1 MKIIVSSILSI
12 SLVFAAGEPTWF
24 ATGKLPQYSIRYNF
38 VGVGEGITF
47 SAAQTAAQV
56 AIAAQLEVTVAST
69 IEMHTEAI
77 ETENSSYFRDTF
89 KQSTESTINQ
99 SVKGIEVVKKQKSNG
114 KYYVFAV
121 LNKTRYMNS
130 LKVELDQLWTKI
142 SSYVV
147 DARSFS
153 NEGRIFPALENYMDV
168 QEFIPRFYT
177 KKAFYDAL
185 SPIPFRTSQDITMG
199 NVLTEM
205 RDILSGVKI
214 EVESGN
220 KQSALIG
227 GPLPN
232 PLVFNV
238 YLKQKQNKIPIPG
251 MPLIIKYEDGKV
263 VERVTTDEDGNIESY
278 VTANPT
284 GKKGGKVFARPNLTG
299 LPAFYKGYLKNAEAS
314 ATYKITDSPPI
325 AFTLT
330 VVDEEGTRLNKVE
343 DKLTKSIEK
352 MGYSVGPD
360 AELALDG
367 NVTIIDEKEVD
378 GKSGT
383 QYLVTAELDMFMVVK
398 MNGEKVASFDAKGKG
413 LSKKNIMDANKKAF
427 QKLKLSKKNLAGMLS
442 EADEELKRIFKKK
455 SAEKLQEGKGLYA
468 QGKLKKA
475 IVPLTKVT
483 HDEGQVE
490 EAIQLI
496 GDIKAEI
503 NRIESERL
511 ARIKEA
517 KRKKREQEMALAQ
530 LAAETERARQ
540 QAELQ
545 KATTLATAQ
554 VSSAQIAADA
564 EKTSAQALV
573 DATKIAADAAKTTA
587 QSNIESA
594 KISADAELQKATTL
608 ATAQVSSA
616 QIAADAE
623 KTSAQALVDATKIAA
638 DAAKTTAQS
647 NIESAKISADAD
659 VLVAKYGIN
668 EAEMNARAAE
678 AAAQAEESKIAI
690 EQVKKETEQVKLDQ
704 LKAQKSI
711 IVAEAEAEVA
721 KTNAIAFAARL
732 AEEQGKKTEPAF
744 TPLSAEE
751 NALVGDWNYLGTI
764 NPYTA
769 DEDYSGAGSIFTIAG
784 DRTFSDAGT
793 TGSWSVKNE
802 SFLVNNSYPI
812 PFTVDVTNLIM
823 SVDVNGTQYLRIYEK
838 Y

>member
-12 SLVFAAGEPTWF
+12 SLLFAAGEPTWF
-24 ATGKLPQYSIRYNF
+24 ATGKLPQYSIRYNY
-38 VGVGEGITF
+38 VGVGEGTTF
-47 SAAQTAAQV
+47 SAAQSAAQV

-69 IEMHTEAI
+69 IEMHTTAI

-121 LNKTRYMNS
+121 LNKTQYMNS
-130 LKVELDQLWTKI
+130 LKVELDQLWAKI
-142 SSYVV
+142 SSYVI
-147 DARSFS
+147 DARGFTK
-153 NEGRIFPALENYMDV
+153 EGRIFPALENYMDV
-168 QEFIPRFYT
+168 QEFIPGFYT

-185 SPIPFRTSQDITMG
+185 SSIPFRISQDITMG

-232 PLVFNV
+232 PIVFNI
-238 YLKQKQNKIPIPG
+238 YLKQKKNKIPIPG

-378 GKSGT
+378 GKSGR
-383 QYLVTAELDMFMVVK
+383 QYLVTAELDMFMIVK

-564 EKTSAQALV
+564 EKTSAQAFV
-573 DATKIAADAAKTTA
+573 DATKIAADAVKTTA
-587 QSNIESA
+587 QSNIDVA
-594 KISADAELQKATTL
+594 NISAE
-608 ATAQVSSA
+608 
-616 QIAADAE
+616 
-623 KTSAQALVDATKIAA
+623 
-638 DAAKTTAQS
+638 
-647 NIESAKISADAD
+647 AD
-659 VLVAKYGIN
+659 VLVAKYGVN
-668 EAEMNARAAE
+668 EAEMNARAAA

-690 EQVKKETEQVKLDQ
+690 EQVKKETEQVKLNQ
-704 LKAQKSI
+704 LKAQESI

-732 AEEQGKKTEPAF
+732 AEEQGKKTEPESA
-744 TPLSAEE
+744 PLTNEE

-764 NPYTA
+764 NPNTE

-784 DRTFSDAGT
+784 DRTFSDEGT
-793 TGSWSVKNE
+793 TGSWSVNNE

-812 PFTVDVTNLIM
+812 PFIVDGTNLIM

>member
-1 MKIIVSSILSI
+1 MKIIFSTVLSL
-12 SLVFAAGEPTWF
+12 SLVFAVGEPTWF
-24 ATGKLPQYSIRYNF
+24 ATGELPQYSIRYNF
-38 VGVGEGITF
+38 VGVGEGTTF
-47 SAAQTAAQV
+47 SAAQSAAQV

-69 IEMHTEAI
+69 IEMHTTAI

-121 LNKTRYMNS
+121 LNKTQYMNS
-130 LKVELDQLWTKI
+130 LKVELDQLWAKI
-142 SSYVV
+142 SSYVI
-147 DARSFS
+147 DARGFTK
-153 NEGRIFPALENYMDV
+153 EGRIFPALENYMDV

-232 PLVFNV
+232 PIVFNV
-238 YLKQKQNKIPIPG
+238 YLKQKKNKITIPG

-330 VVDEEGTRLNKVE
+330 VVDEGGTRLNKVE
-343 DKLTKSIEK
+343 NKLIKSIEK

-378 GKSGT
+378 GKSGR

-413 LSKKNIMDANKKAF
+413 LSKKNIKDANKKAF

-587 QSNIESA
+587 QSNIDVA
-594 KISADAELQKATTL
+594 NISAE
-608 ATAQVSSA
+608 
-616 QIAADAE
+616 
-623 KTSAQALVDATKIAA
+623 
-638 DAAKTTAQS
+638 
-647 NIESAKISADAD
+647 AD
-659 VLVAKYGIN
+659 VLVAKYGVN

-690 EQVKKETEQVKLDQ
+690 EQVKKETEQVKLNQ
-704 LKAQKSI
+704 LKAQESI

-732 AEEQGKKTEPAF
+732 AEEQGKKTEPESA
-744 TPLSAEE
+744 PLTNEE

-764 NPYTA
+764 NPNTE

-784 DRTFSDAGT
+784 DRTFSDEGT
-793 TGSWSVKNE
+793 TGSWSVNNE

-812 PFTVDVTNLIM
+812 PFIVDGTNLIM

>member
-1 MKIIVSSILSI
+1 MKIIFSTVISL
-12 SLVFAAGEPTWF
+12 SLVFAVGEPTWF
-24 ATGKLPQYSIRYNF
+24 ATGELPQYSIRYNF
-38 VGVGEGITF
+38 VGVGEGTTF
-47 SAAQTAAQV
+47 SAAQSAAQV

-69 IEMHTEAI
+69 IEMHTTAI

-121 LNKTRYMNS
+121 LNKTQYMNS
-130 LKVELDQLWTKI
+130 LKVELDQLWAKI
-142 SSYVV
+142 SSYVI
-147 DARSFS
+147 DARGFTK
-153 NEGRIFPALENYMDV
+153 EGRIFPALENYMDV
-168 QEFIPRFYT
+168 QEFIPGFYT

-185 SPIPFRTSQDITMG
+185 SSIPFRISQDITMG

-214 EVESGN
+214 EIESGN

-232 PLVFNV
+232 PIVFNV
-238 YLKQKQNKIPIPG
+238 YLKQKKNKITIPG

-330 VVDEEGTRLNKVE
+330 VVDEGGTRLNKVE

-378 GKSGT
+378 GKSGR

-413 LSKKNIMDANKKAF
+413 LSKKNIKDANKKAF

-564 EKTSAQALV
+564 E
-573 DATKIAADAAKTTA
+573 
-587 QSNIESA
+587 
-594 KISADAELQKATTL
+594 LQKATTL

-647 NIESAKISADAD
+647 NIDVANISAEAD
-659 VLVAKYGIN
+659 VLVAKYGVN

>member
-121 LNKTRYMNS
+121 LNKTQYMNS
-130 LKVELDQLWTKI
+130 LKVELDQLWAKI
-142 SSYVV
+142 SSYVI
-147 DARSFS
+147 DARGFTK
-153 NEGRIFPALENYMDV
+153 EGRIFPALENYMDV
-168 QEFIPRFYT
+168 QEFIPGFYT

-185 SPIPFRTSQDITMG
+185 SSIPFRISQDITMG

-214 EVESGN
+214 EIESGN

-232 PLVFNV
+232 PIVFNV
-238 YLKQKQNKIPIPG
+238 YLKQKKNKIPIPG

-330 VVDEEGTRLNKVE
+330 VVDEGGTRLNKVE

-378 GKSGT
+378 GKSGR

-413 LSKKNIMDANKKAF
+413 LSEKDIKDANKKAF

-455 SAEKLQEGKGLYA
+455 SAEKLSDGKGLYA

-540 QAELQ
+540 Q
-545 KATTLATAQ
+545 
-554 VSSAQIAADA
+554 
-564 EKTSAQALV
+564 
-573 DATKIAADAAKTTA
+573 
-587 QSNIESA
+587 
-594 KISADAELQKATTL
+594 AELQKATTL

>member
-1 MKIIVSSILSI
+1 MSNDRVGYTLITNHLLWWLLLTSFVLGT
-12 SLVFAAGEPTWF
+12 GEPTWF
-24 ATGKLPQYSIRYNF
+24 ATGELPQYSIRYNF
-38 VGVGEGITF
+38 VGVGEGTTF
-47 SAAQTAAQV
+47 STAQSAAQA

-99 SVKGIEVVKKQKSNG
+99 SVKGIEVVKKLKSNG

-142 SSYVV
+142 SSYVI
-147 DARSFS
+147 DARGFTK
-153 NEGRIFPALENYMDV
+153 EGRIFPALENYMDV
-168 QEFIPRFYT
+168 QEFIPGFYT

-185 SPIPFRTSQDITMG
+185 SPIPFRISQDITMG

-214 EVESGN
+214 KVESGN

-238 YLKQKQNKIPIPG
+238 YLKQKKNKIPIPG
-251 MPLIIKYEDGKV
+251 IPIIIKYEDGEV

-330 VVDEEGTRLNKVE
+330 VVDEGGTRLNKVE
-343 DKLTKSIEK
+343 NKLIKSIEK

-378 GKSGT
+378 GKSGR

-413 LSKKNIMDANKKAF
+413 LSKKDIKDANKKAF

-455 SAEKLQEGKGLYA
+455 SAEKLGEGKALYD

-490 EAIQLI
+490 EAIKLI

-511 ARIKEA
+511 ARIEA
-517 KRKKREQEMALAQ
+517 EKRKKREHEMELAEM
-530 LAAETERARQ
+530 AAETERARQ
-540 QAELQ
+540 KAELEM
-545 KATTLATAQ
+545 ATTMAAAQ
-554 VSSAQIAADA
+554 ISSAQLSAD
-564 EKTSAQALV
+564 
-573 DATKIAADAAKTTA
+573 
-587 QSNIESA
+587 A
-594 KISADAELQKATTL
+594 KISA
-608 ATAQVSSA
+608 A
-616 QIAADAE
+616 QITAD
-623 KTSAQALVDATKIAA
+623 S
-638 DAAKTTAQS
+638 
-647 NIESAKISADAD
+647 D
-659 VLVAKYGIN
+659 VMVAKYGVD
-668 EAEMNARAAE
+668 EAELKARAAE
-678 AAAQAEESKIAI
+678 AAAMAEESKIAI
-690 EQVKKETEQVKLDQ
+690 EQVKKETEQVKLHQ

-711 IVAEAEAEVA
+711 IVAEAEAKVA
-721 KTNAIAFAARL
+721 KTNAIVWAARL
-732 AEEQGKKTEPAF
+732 AEEQGKKTEPVF
-744 TPLSAEE
+744 TPLTDEE

-764 NPYTA
+764 NPNTT
-769 DEDYSGAGSIFTIAG
+769 DEDYSGAGSIFSIAS
-784 DRTFSDAGT
+784 DRTFNDEGT

-802 SFLVNNSYPI
+802 SFLVNNSYPL
-812 PFTVDVTNLIM
+812 PFTLKDANLIM
-823 SVDVNGTQYLRIYEK
+823 SVDVNGTQYLRIYER

>member
-1 MKIIVSSILSI
+1 MKIIISSILSF
-12 SLVFAAGEPTWF
+12 SLLFAAGEPTWF
-24 ATGKLPQYSIRYNF
+24 ARGELRQYSIRYNF
-38 VGVGEGITF
+38 VGVGEGTTF
-47 SAAQTAAQV
+47 SSAQSAAQA

-121 LNKTRYMNS
+121 LNKTQYMNS

-142 SSYVV
+142 SSYVG
-147 DARSFS
+147 DARGFTR
-153 NEGRIFPALENYMDV
+153 EGRIFPALENYMDV
-168 QEFIPRFYT
+168 QEFIPGFYT

-185 SPIPFRTSQDITMG
+185 SPIPFRISQDITMG

-238 YLKQKQNKIPIPG
+238 YLKQKKNKIPIPG
-251 MPLIIKYEDGKV
+251 IPIIIKYEDGEV

-330 VVDEEGTRLNKVE
+330 VVDEGGTRLNKVE
-343 DKLTKSIEK
+343 NKLIKSIEK

-378 GKSGT
+378 GKSGR

-413 LSKKNIMDANKKAF
+413 LSKKDIKDANKKAF

-455 SAEKLQEGKGLYA
+455 SAEKLGEGKALYD

-490 EAIQLI
+490 EAIKLI

-511 ARIKEA
+511 ARIEA
-517 KRKKREQEMALAQ
+517 EKRKKREHEMELAEM
-530 LAAETERARQ
+530 AAETERARQ
-540 QAELQ
+540 KAELEM
-545 KATTLATAQ
+545 ATTMAAAQ
-554 VSSAQIAADA
+554 ISSAQLSAD
-564 EKTSAQALV
+564 
-573 DATKIAADAAKTTA
+573 
-587 QSNIESA
+587 A
-594 KISADAELQKATTL
+594 KISA
-608 ATAQVSSA
+608 A
-616 QIAADAE
+616 QITAD
-623 KTSAQALVDATKIAA
+623 S
-638 DAAKTTAQS
+638 
-647 NIESAKISADAD
+647 D
-659 VLVAKYGIN
+659 VMVAKYGVD
-668 EAEMNARAAE
+668 EAELNARAAE
-678 AAAQAEESKIAI
+678 AAAMAEESKIAI
-690 EQVKKETEQVKLDQ
+690 EQVKKETEHVKLDQ

-732 AEEQGKKTEPAF
+732 AEEQGKKAESNSA
-744 TPLSAEE
+744 PLTNEE
-751 NALVGDWNYLGTI
+751 NSLVGDWNYLGTI
-764 NPYTA
+764 NPNSN
-769 DEDYSGAGSIFTIAG
+769 DEDYSGAGSIFTILG
-784 DRTFSDAGT
+784 DRTFSDEGT
-793 TGSWSVKNE
+793 TGSWSVNNE

-812 PFTVDVTNLIM
+812 PFTVDGDNLIM

>member
-1 MKIIVSSILSI
+1 MSNDRVGYTLITNHLLWWLLLTSFVLGT
-12 SLVFAAGEPTWF
+12 GEPTWF
-24 ATGKLPQYSIRYNF
+24 ATGELPQYSIRYNF
-38 VGVGEGITF
+38 VGVGEGTTF
-47 SAAQTAAQV
+47 STAQSAAQA

-99 SVKGIEVVKKQKSNG
+99 SVKGIEVVKKLKSNG

-142 SSYVV
+142 SSYVI
-147 DARSFS
+147 DARGFTK
-153 NEGRIFPALENYMDV
+153 EGRIFPALENYMDV
-168 QEFIPRFYT
+168 QEFIPGFYT

-185 SPIPFRTSQDITMG
+185 SPIPFRISQNITIG

-220 KQSALIG
+220 KQSALMG

-238 YLKQKQNKIPIPG
+238 YLKQKKNKIPIPG
-251 MPLIIKYEDGKV
+251 IPIIIKYEDGEV

-330 VVDEEGTRLNKVE
+330 VVDEGGTRLNKVE
-343 DKLTKSIEK
+343 NKLIKSIEK

-378 GKSGT
+378 GKSGR

-413 LSKKNIMDANKKAF
+413 LSKKDIKDANKKAF

-455 SAEKLQEGKGLYA
+455 SAEKLGEGKALYD

-490 EAIQLI
+490 EAIKLI

-511 ARIKEA
+511 ARIEA
-517 KRKKREQEMALAQ
+517 EKRKKREHEMELAEM
-530 LAAETERARQ
+530 AAETERARQ
-540 QAELQ
+540 KAELEM
-545 KATTLATAQ
+545 ATTMAAAQ
-554 VSSAQIAADA
+554 ISSAQLSAD
-564 EKTSAQALV
+564 
-573 DATKIAADAAKTTA
+573 
-587 QSNIESA
+587 A
-594 KISADAELQKATTL
+594 KISA
-608 ATAQVSSA
+608 A
-616 QIAADAE
+616 QITAD
-623 KTSAQALVDATKIAA
+623 S
-638 DAAKTTAQS
+638 
-647 NIESAKISADAD
+647 D
-659 VLVAKYGIN
+659 VMVAKYGVD
-668 EAEMNARAAE
+668 EAELNARAAE
-678 AAAQAEESKIAI
+678 AAAMAEESKIAI
-690 EQVKKETEQVKLDQ
+690 EQVKKETEHVKLDQ

-732 AEEQGKKTEPAF
+732 AEEQGKKAESNSA
-744 TPLSAEE
+744 PLTNEE
-751 NALVGDWNYLGTI
+751 NSLVGDWNYLGTI
-764 NPYTA
+764 NPNSN
-769 DEDYSGAGSIFTIAG
+769 DEDYSGAGSIFTILG
-784 DRTFSDAGT
+784 DRTFSDEGT
-793 TGSWSVKNE
+793 TGSWSVNNE

-812 PFTVDVTNLIM
+812 PFTVDGDNLIM

>member
-69 IEMHTEAI
+69 IEMHTTAI

-121 LNKTRYMNS
+121 LNKTQYMNS
-130 LKVELDQLWTKI
+130 LKVELDQLWAKI
-142 SSYVV
+142 SSYVI
-147 DARSFS
+147 DARGFTK
-153 NEGRIFPALENYMDV
+153 EGRIFPALENYMDV
-168 QEFIPRFYT
+168 QEFIPGFYT

-185 SPIPFRTSQDITMG
+185 SSIPFRISQDITMG

-232 PLVFNV
+232 PIVFNI
-238 YLKQKQNKIPIPG
+238 YLKQKKNKIPIPG

-330 VVDEEGTRLNKVE
+330 VVDEGGTRLNKVE

-496 GDIKAEI
+496 GDIKDEI

-554 VSSAQIAADA
+554 VSSAQIA
-564 EKTSAQALV
+564 
-573 DATKIAADAAKTTA
+573 
-587 QSNIESA
+587 
-594 KISADAELQKATTL
+594 ADAELQKATTL

>member
-1 MKIIVSSILSI
+1 MSNDRVGYTLITNHLLWWLLLTSFVLGT
-12 SLVFAAGEPTWF
+12 GEPTWF
-24 ATGKLPQYSIRYNF
+24 ATGELPQYSIRYNF
-38 VGVGEGITF
+38 VGVGEGTTF
-47 SAAQTAAQV
+47 STAQSAAQA

-99 SVKGIEVVKKQKSNG
+99 SVKGIEVVKKLKSNG

-142 SSYVV
+142 SSYVI
-147 DARSFS
+147 DARGFTK
-153 NEGRIFPALENYMDV
+153 EGRIFPALENYMDV
-168 QEFIPRFYT
+168 QEFIPGFYT

-185 SPIPFRTSQDITMG
+185 SPIPFRISQDITMG

-214 EVESGN
+214 KVESGN

-238 YLKQKQNKIPIPG
+238 YLKQKKNKIPIPG
-251 MPLIIKYEDGKV
+251 IPIIIKYEDGEV

-330 VVDEEGTRLNKVE
+330 VVDEGGTRLNKVE
-343 DKLTKSIEK
+343 NKLIKSIEK

-378 GKSGT
+378 GKSGR

-413 LSKKNIMDANKKAF
+413 LSKKDIKDANKKAF

-455 SAEKLQEGKGLYA
+455 SAEKLGEGKALYD

-490 EAIQLI
+490 EAIKLI

-511 ARIKEA
+511 ARIEA
-517 KRKKREQEMALAQ
+517 EKRKKREHEMELAEM
-530 LAAETERARQ
+530 AAETERARQ
-540 QAELQ
+540 KAELEM
-545 KATTLATAQ
+545 ATTMAAAQ
-554 VSSAQIAADA
+554 ISSAQLSAD
-564 EKTSAQALV
+564 
-573 DATKIAADAAKTTA
+573 
-587 QSNIESA
+587 A
-594 KISADAELQKATTL
+594 KISA
-608 ATAQVSSA
+608 A
-616 QIAADAE
+616 QITAD
-623 KTSAQALVDATKIAA
+623 S
-638 DAAKTTAQS
+638 
-647 NIESAKISADAD
+647 D
-659 VLVAKYGIN
+659 VMVAKYGVD
-668 EAEMNARAAE
+668 EAELNARAAE
-678 AAAQAEESKIAI
+678 AAAMAEESKIAI
-690 EQVKKETEQVKLDQ
+690 EQVKKETEQVKLHQ

-711 IVAEAEAEVA
+711 IVAEAEAKVA
-721 KTNAIAFAARL
+721 KTNAIVWAARL
-732 AEEQGKKTEPAF
+732 AEEQGKKTEPVF
-744 TPLSAEE
+744 TPLTDEE

-764 NPYTA
+764 NPNTT
-769 DEDYSGAGSIFTIAG
+769 DEDYSGAGSIFSIAS
-784 DRTFSDAGT
+784 DRTFNDEGT

-802 SFLVNNSYPI
+802 SFLVNNSYPL
-812 PFTVDVTNLIM
+812 PFTLKDANLIM
-823 SVDVNGTQYLRIYEK
+823 SVDVNGTQYLRIYER

>member
-1 MKIIVSSILSI
+1 MSNDRVGYTLITNHLLWWLLLTSFVLGT
-12 SLVFAAGEPTWF
+12 GEPTWF
-24 ATGKLPQYSIRYNF
+24 ATGELPQYSIRYNF
-38 VGVGEGITF
+38 VGVGEGTTF
-47 SAAQTAAQV
+47 STAQSAAQA

-99 SVKGIEVVKKQKSNG
+99 SVKGIEVVKKLKSNG

-142 SSYVV
+142 SSYVI
-147 DARSFS
+147 DARGFTK
-153 NEGRIFPALENYMDV
+153 EGRIFPALENYMDV
-168 QEFIPRFYT
+168 QEFIPGFYT

-185 SPIPFRTSQDITMG
+185 SPIPFRISQDITMG

-214 EVESGN
+214 KVESGN

-238 YLKQKQNKIPIPG
+238 YLKQKKNKIPIPG
-251 MPLIIKYEDGKV
+251 IPIIIKYEDGEV

-330 VVDEEGTRLNKVE
+330 VVDEGGTRLNKVE
-343 DKLTKSIEK
+343 NKLIKSIEK

-378 GKSGT
+378 GKSGR

-413 LSKKNIMDANKKAF
+413 LSKKDIKDANKKAF

-455 SAEKLQEGKGLYA
+455 SAEKLGEGKALYD

-490 EAIQLI
+490 EAIKLI

-511 ARIKEA
+511 ARIEA
-517 KRKKREQEMALAQ
+517 EKRKKREHEMELAEM
-530 LAAETERARQ
+530 AAETERARQ
-540 QAELQ
+540 KAELEM
-545 KATTLATAQ
+545 ATTMAAAQ
-554 VSSAQIAADA
+554 ISSAQLSAD
-564 EKTSAQALV
+564 
-573 DATKIAADAAKTTA
+573 
-587 QSNIESA
+587 A
-594 KISADAELQKATTL
+594 KISA
-608 ATAQVSSA
+608 A
-616 QIAADAE
+616 QITAD
-623 KTSAQALVDATKIAA
+623 S
-638 DAAKTTAQS
+638 
-647 NIESAKISADAD
+647 D
-659 VLVAKYGIN
+659 VMVAKYGVD
-668 EAEMNARAAE
+668 EAELNARAAE
-678 AAAQAEESKIAI
+678 AAAMAEESKIAI
-690 EQVKKETEQVKLDQ
+690 EQVKKETEHVKLDQ

-732 AEEQGKKTEPAF
+732 AEEQGKKAESNSA
-744 TPLSAEE
+744 PLTNEE
-751 NALVGDWNYLGTI
+751 NSLVGDWNYLGTI
-764 NPYTA
+764 NPNSN
-769 DEDYSGAGSIFTIAG
+769 DEDYSGAGSIFTILG
-784 DRTFSDAGT
+784 DLTFSDEGT
-793 TGSWSVKNE
+793 TGSWSVNNE

-812 PFTVDVTNLIM
+812 PFTVDGDNLIM

>member
-12 SLVFAAGEPTWF
+12 SLLFAAGEPTWF
-24 ATGKLPQYSIRYNF
+24 ATGKLPQYSIRYNY
-38 VGVGEGITF
+38 VGVGEGTTF
-47 SAAQTAAQV
+47 SAAQSAAQV

-69 IEMHTEAI
+69 IEMHTTAI

-121 LNKTRYMNS
+121 LNKTQYMNS
-130 LKVELDQLWTKI
+130 LKVELDQLWAKI
-142 SSYVV
+142 SSYVI
-147 DARSFS
+147 DARGFTK
-153 NEGRIFPALENYMDV
+153 EGRIFPALENYMDV
-168 QEFIPRFYT
+168 QEFIPGFYT

-185 SPIPFRTSQDITMG
+185 SSIPFRISQDITMG

-214 EVESGN
+214 EIESGN

-378 GKSGT
+378 GKSGR

-540 QAELQ
+540 Q
-545 KATTLATAQ
+545 
-554 VSSAQIAADA
+554 
-564 EKTSAQALV
+564 
-573 DATKIAADAAKTTA
+573 
-587 QSNIESA
+587 
-594 KISADAELQKATTL
+594 AELQKATTL

>member
-24 ATGKLPQYSIRYNF
+24 ATGKLPQYSIRYNY
-38 VGVGEGITF
+38 VGVGEGTTF
-47 SAAQTAAQV
+47 SAAQSAAQV

-69 IEMHTEAI
+69 IEMHTTAI

-121 LNKTRYMNS
+121 LNKTQYMNS
-130 LKVELDQLWTKI
+130 LKVELDQLWAKI
-142 SSYVV
+142 SSYVI
-147 DARSFS
+147 DARGFTK
-153 NEGRIFPALENYMDV
+153 EGRIFPALENYMDV
-168 QEFIPRFYT
+168 QEFIPGFYT

-185 SPIPFRTSQDITMG
+185 SSIPFRISQDITMG

-214 EVESGN
+214 EIESGN

-232 PLVFNV
+232 PIVFNV
-238 YLKQKQNKIPIPG
+238 YLKQKKNKITIPG

-330 VVDEEGTRLNKVE
+330 VVDEGGTRLNKVE

-378 GKSGT
+378 GKSGR

-554 VSSAQIAADA
+554 VSSAQIA
-564 EKTSAQALV
+564 
-573 DATKIAADAAKTTA
+573 
-587 QSNIESA
+587 
-594 KISADAELQKATTL
+594 ADAELQKATTL

>member
-214 EVESGN
+214 EIESGN

-330 VVDEEGTRLNKVE
+330 VVDEGGTRLNKVE

-564 EKTSAQALV
+564 ELQKATTLATAQVSSAQ
-573 DATKIAADAAKTTA
+573 IA
-587 QSNIESA
+587 
-594 KISADAELQKATTL
+594 ADAELQKATTL

>member
-38 VGVGEGITF
+38 VGVGEGTTF
-47 SAAQTAAQV
+47 SAAQSAAQV

-69 IEMHTEAI
+69 IEMHTTAI

-121 LNKTRYMNS
+121 LNKTQYMNS
-130 LKVELDQLWTKI
+130 LKVELDQLWAKI
-142 SSYVV
+142 SSYVI
-147 DARSFS
+147 DARGFTK
-153 NEGRIFPALENYMDV
+153 EGRIFPALENYMDV
-168 QEFIPRFYT
+168 QEFIPGFYT

-185 SPIPFRTSQDITMG
+185 SSIPFRISQDITMG

-214 EVESGN
+214 EIESGN

-232 PLVFNV
+232 PIVFNV
-238 YLKQKQNKIPIPG
+238 YLKQKKNKITIPG

-325 AFTLT
+325 TFTLT
-330 VVDEEGTRLNKVE
+330 VVDEGGTRLNKVE

-378 GKSGT
+378 GKSGR

-540 QAELQ
+540 Q
-545 KATTLATAQ
+545 
-554 VSSAQIAADA
+554 
-564 EKTSAQALV
+564 
-573 DATKIAADAAKTTA
+573 
-587 QSNIESA
+587 
-594 KISADAELQKATTL
+594 AELQKATTL

>member
-564 EKTSAQALV
+564 E
-573 DATKIAADAAKTTA
+573 
-587 QSNIESA
+587 
-594 KISADAELQKATTL
+594 LQKATTL

-647 NIESAKISADAD
+647 NIDVANISAEAD
-659 VLVAKYGIN
+659 VLVAKYGVN

-690 EQVKKETEQVKLDQ
+690 EQVKKETEQVKLNQ
-704 LKAQKSI
+704 LKAQESI

-732 AEEQGKKTEPAF
+732 AEEQGKKTEPESA
-744 TPLSAEE
+744 PLTNEE

-764 NPYTA
+764 NPNTE

-784 DRTFSDAGT
+784 DRTFSDEGT
-793 TGSWSVKNE
+793 TGSWSVNNE

-812 PFTVDVTNLIM
+812 PFIVDGTNLIM

>member
-1 MKIIVSSILSI
+1 
-12 SLVFAAGEPTWF
+12 
-24 ATGKLPQYSIRYNF
+24 
-38 VGVGEGITF
+38 
-47 SAAQTAAQV
+47 
-56 AIAAQLEVTVAST
+56 
-69 IEMHTEAI
+69 
-77 ETENSSYFRDTF
+77 
-89 KQSTESTINQ
+89 
-99 SVKGIEVVKKQKSNG
+99 
-114 KYYVFAV
+114 
-121 LNKTRYMNS
+121 
-130 LKVELDQLWTKI
+130 
-142 SSYVV
+142 
-147 DARSFS
+147 
-153 NEGRIFPALENYMDV
+153 
-168 QEFIPRFYT
+168 
-177 KKAFYDAL
+177 
-185 SPIPFRTSQDITMG
+185 MG

-214 EVESGN
+214 KVESGN

-238 YLKQKQNKIPIPG
+238 YLKQKKNKIPIPG
-251 MPLIIKYEDGKV
+251 IPIIIKYEDGEV

-330 VVDEEGTRLNKVE
+330 VVDEGGTRLNKVE
-343 DKLTKSIEK
+343 NKLIKSIEK

-378 GKSGT
+378 GKSGR

-413 LSKKNIMDANKKAF
+413 LSKKDIKDANKKAF

-455 SAEKLQEGKGLYA
+455 SAEKLGEGKALYD

-490 EAIQLI
+490 EAIKLI

-511 ARIKEA
+511 ARIEA
-517 KRKKREQEMALAQ
+517 EKRKKREHEMELAEM
-530 LAAETERARQ
+530 AAETERARQ
-540 QAELQ
+540 KAELEM
-545 KATTLATAQ
+545 ATTMAAAQ
-554 VSSAQIAADA
+554 ISSAQLSAD
-564 EKTSAQALV
+564 
-573 DATKIAADAAKTTA
+573 
-587 QSNIESA
+587 A
-594 KISADAELQKATTL
+594 KISA
-608 ATAQVSSA
+608 A
-616 QIAADAE
+616 QITAD
-623 KTSAQALVDATKIAA
+623 S
-638 DAAKTTAQS
+638 
-647 NIESAKISADAD
+647 D
-659 VLVAKYGIN
+659 VMVAKYGVD
-668 EAEMNARAAE
+668 EAELNARAAE
-678 AAAQAEESKIAI
+678 AAAMAEESKIAI
-690 EQVKKETEQVKLDQ
+690 EQVKKETEHVKLDQ

-732 AEEQGKKTEPAF
+732 AEEQGKKAESNSA
-744 TPLSAEE
+744 PLTNEE
-751 NALVGDWNYLGTI
+751 NSLVGDWNYLGTI
-764 NPYTA
+764 NPNSN
-769 DEDYSGAGSIFTIAG
+769 DEDYSGAGSIFTILG
-784 DRTFSDAGT
+784 DRTFSDEGT
-793 TGSWSVKNE
+793 TGSWSVNNE

-812 PFTVDVTNLIM
+812 PFTVDGDNLIM

>member
-1 MKIIVSSILSI
+1 MKIIFSTVLSL
-12 SLVFAAGEPTWF
+12 SLVFAVGEPTWF
-24 ATGKLPQYSIRYNF
+24 ATGELPQYSIRYNF
-38 VGVGEGITF
+38 VGVGEGTTF
-47 SAAQTAAQV
+47 SAAQSAAQV

-69 IEMHTEAI
+69 IEMHTTAI

-121 LNKTRYMNS
+121 LNKTQYMNS
-130 LKVELDQLWTKI
+130 LKVELDQLWAKI
-142 SSYVV
+142 SSYVI
-147 DARSFS
+147 DARGFTK
-153 NEGRIFPALENYMDV
+153 EGRIFPALENYMDV
-168 QEFIPRFYT
+168 QEFIPGFYT

-185 SPIPFRTSQDITMG
+185 SSIPFRISQDITMG

-214 EVESGN
+214 EIESGN

-232 PLVFNV
+232 PIVFNV
-238 YLKQKQNKIPIPG
+238 YLKQKKNKITIPG

-330 VVDEEGTRLNKVE
+330 VVDEGGTRLNKVE

-378 GKSGT
+378 GKSGR
-383 QYLVTAELDMFMVVK
+383 QYLVTAELDMFMIVK

-413 LSKKNIMDANKKAF
+413 LSKKNIKDANKKAF

-587 QSNIESA
+587 QSNIDVA
-594 KISADAELQKATTL
+594 NISAE
-608 ATAQVSSA
+608 
-616 QIAADAE
+616 
-623 KTSAQALVDATKIAA
+623 
-638 DAAKTTAQS
+638 
-647 NIESAKISADAD
+647 AD
-659 VLVAKYGIN
+659 VLVAKYGVN

-690 EQVKKETEQVKLDQ
+690 EQVKKETEQVKLNQ
-704 LKAQKSI
+704 LKAQESI

-732 AEEQGKKTEPAF
+732 AEEQGKKTEPESA
-744 TPLSAEE
+744 PLTNEE

-764 NPYTA
+764 NPNTE

-784 DRTFSDAGT
+784 DRTFSDEGT
-793 TGSWSVKNE
+793 TGSWSVNNE

-812 PFTVDVTNLIM
+812 PFIVDGTNLIM

>member
-12 SLVFAAGEPTWF
+12 SLLFAAGEPTWF

-299 LPAFYKGYLKNAEAS
+299 LPAFHKGYLKNAEAS

-330 VVDEEGTRLNKVE
+330 VVDEGGTRLNKVE
-343 DKLTKSIEK
+343 NKLIKSIEK

-378 GKSGT
+378 GKSGR

-413 LSKKNIMDANKKAF
+413 LSKKNIKDANKKAF

-455 SAEKLQEGKGLYA
+455 SAEKLREGKALYD

-475 IVPLTKVT
+475 IVPFTKVT

-490 EAIQLI
+490 EAIKLI

-503 NRIESERL
+503 NRLESERL
-511 ARIKEA
+511 ARIEDE
-517 KRKKREQEMALAQ
+517 KRKKREHEMELAEM
-530 LAAETERARQ
+530 AAETERARQ
-540 QAELQ
+540 KAELEM
-545 KATTLATAQ
+545 ATTMAAAQ
-554 VSSAQIAADA
+554 ISSAQLSAD
-564 EKTSAQALV
+564 
-573 DATKIAADAAKTTA
+573 
-587 QSNIESA
+587 A
-594 KISADAELQKATTL
+594 KISA
-608 ATAQVSSA
+608 A
-616 QIAADAE
+616 QITAD
-623 KTSAQALVDATKIAA
+623 S
-638 DAAKTTAQS
+638 
-647 NIESAKISADAD
+647 D
-659 VLVAKYGIN
+659 VMVAKYGVD
-668 EAEMNARAAE
+668 EAELNARAAE
-678 AAAQAEESKIAI
+678 AAAMAEESKIAI
-690 EQVKKETEQVKLDQ
+690 EQVKKETEQVKLNQ
-704 LKAQKSI
+704 LKAQESI

-732 AEEQGKKTEPAF
+732 AEEQGKKTEPESA
-744 TPLSAEE
+744 PLTNEE

-764 NPYTA
+764 NPNTE

-784 DRTFSDAGT
+784 DRTFSDEGT
-793 TGSWSVKNE
+793 TGSWSVNNE

-812 PFTVDVTNLIM
+812 PFIVDGTNLIM
-823 SVDVNGTQYLRIYEK
+823 SVDVNGTQYLRIYER

>member
-1 MKIIVSSILSI
+1 MSNDKIGYSLIPNHLLWWLLLTSFILG
-12 SLVFAAGEPTWF
+12 AGEPTWF
-24 ATGKLPQYSIRYNF
+24 ATGELPQYSIRYNF
-38 VGVGEGITF
+38 VGVGEGTTF
-47 SAAQTAAQV
+47 STAQSAAQA

-99 SVKGIEVVKKQKSNG
+99 SVKGIEVVKKLKSNG

-142 SSYVV
+142 SSYVI
-147 DARSFS
+147 DARGFTK
-153 NEGRIFPALENYMDV
+153 EGRIFPALENYMDV
-168 QEFIPRFYT
+168 QEFIPGFYT

-185 SPIPFRTSQDITMG
+185 SPIPFRISQDITMG

-214 EVESGN
+214 KVESGN

-238 YLKQKQNKIPIPG
+238 YLKQKKNKIPIPG
-251 MPLIIKYEDGKV
+251 IPIIIKYEDGEV
-263 VERVTTDEDGNIESY
+263 VERITTDEDGNIESY

-330 VVDEEGTRLNKVE
+330 VVDEGGTRLNKVE
-343 DKLTKSIEK
+343 NKLIKSIEK

-378 GKSGT
+378 GKSGR

-413 LSKKNIMDANKKAF
+413 LSKKDIKDANKKAF

-455 SAEKLQEGKGLYA
+455 SAEKLGEGKALYD

-490 EAIQLI
+490 EAIKLI

-511 ARIKEA
+511 ARIEA
-517 KRKKREQEMALAQ
+517 EKRKKREHEMELAEM
-530 LAAETERARQ
+530 AAETERARQ
-540 QAELQ
+540 KAELEM
-545 KATTLATAQ
+545 ATTMAAAQ
-554 VSSAQIAADA
+554 ISSAQLSAD
-564 EKTSAQALV
+564 
-573 DATKIAADAAKTTA
+573 
-587 QSNIESA
+587 A
-594 KISADAELQKATTL
+594 KISA
-608 ATAQVSSA
+608 A
-616 QIAADAE
+616 QITAD
-623 KTSAQALVDATKIAA
+623 S
-638 DAAKTTAQS
+638 
-647 NIESAKISADAD
+647 D
-659 VLVAKYGIN
+659 VMVAKYGVD
-668 EAEMNARAAE
+668 EAELNARAAE
-678 AAAQAEESKIAI
+678 AAAMAEESKIAI
-690 EQVKKETEQVKLDQ
+690 EQVKKETEHVKLDQ

-732 AEEQGKKTEPAF
+732 AEEQGKKAESNSA
-744 TPLSAEE
+744 PLTNEE
-751 NALVGDWNYLGTI
+751 NSLVGDWNYLGTI
-764 NPYTA
+764 NPNSN
-769 DEDYSGAGSIFTIAG
+769 DEDYSGAGSIFTILG
-784 DRTFSDAGT
+784 DRTFSDEGT
-793 TGSWSVKNE
+793 TGSWSVNNE

-812 PFTVDVTNLIM
+812 PFTVDGDNLIM

>member
-12 SLVFAAGEPTWF
+12 SLLFAAGEPTWF
-24 ATGKLPQYSIRYNF
+24 ATGKLPQYSIRYNY
-38 VGVGEGITF
+38 VGVGEGTTF
-47 SAAQTAAQV
+47 SAAQSAAQV

-69 IEMHTEAI
+69 IEMHTTAI

-121 LNKTRYMNS
+121 LNKTQYMNS
-130 LKVELDQLWTKI
+130 LKVELDQLWAKI
-142 SSYVV
+142 SSYVI
-147 DARSFS
+147 DARGFTK
-153 NEGRIFPALENYMDV
+153 EGRIFPALENYMDV
-168 QEFIPRFYT
+168 QEFIPGFYT

-185 SPIPFRTSQDITMG
+185 SSIPFRISQDITMG

-214 EVESGN
+214 EIESGN

-232 PLVFNV
+232 PIVFNV
-238 YLKQKQNKIPIPG
+238 YLKQKKNKITIPG

-330 VVDEEGTRLNKVE
+330 VVDEGGTRLNKVE

-564 EKTSAQALV
+564 EKTSAQAFV
-573 DATKIAADAAKTTA
+573 DATKIAADAVKTTA
-587 QSNIESA
+587 QSNIDVA
-594 KISADAELQKATTL
+594 NISAE
-608 ATAQVSSA
+608 
-616 QIAADAE
+616 
-623 KTSAQALVDATKIAA
+623 
-638 DAAKTTAQS
+638 
-647 NIESAKISADAD
+647 AD
-659 VLVAKYGIN
+659 VLVAKYGVN

-690 EQVKKETEQVKLDQ
+690 EQVKKETEQVKLNQ
-704 LKAQKSI
+704 LKAQESI

-732 AEEQGKKTEPAF
+732 AEEQGKKTEPESA
-744 TPLSAEE
+744 PLTNEE

-764 NPYTA
+764 NPNTE

-784 DRTFSDAGT
+784 DRTFSDEGT
-793 TGSWSVKNE
+793 TGSWSVNNE

-812 PFTVDVTNLIM
+812 PFIVDGTNLIM
-823 SVDVNGTQYLRIYEK
+823 SVDVNGTQYLRIYER

>member
-1 MKIIVSSILSI
+1 MSNDRVGYTLITNHLLWWLLLTSFVLGT
-12 SLVFAAGEPTWF
+12 GEPTWF
-24 ATGKLPQYSIRYNF
+24 ATGELPQYSIRYNF
-38 VGVGEGITF
+38 VGVGEGTTF
-47 SAAQTAAQV
+47 STAQSAAQA

-99 SVKGIEVVKKQKSNG
+99 SVKGIEVVKKLKSNG

-147 DARSFS
+147 DARGFTK
-153 NEGRIFPALENYMDV
+153 EGRIFPALENYMDV
-168 QEFIPRFYT
+168 QEFIPGFYT

-185 SPIPFRTSQDITMG
+185 SPIPFRISQNITIG

-220 KQSALIG
+220 KQSALMG

-238 YLKQKQNKIPIPG
+238 YLKQKKNKIPIPG
-251 MPLIIKYEDGKV
+251 IPIIIKYEDGEV
-263 VERVTTDEDGNIESY
+263 VERITTDEDGNIESY

-330 VVDEEGTRLNKVE
+330 VVDEGGTRLNKVE
-343 DKLTKSIEK
+343 NKLIKSIEK

-378 GKSGT
+378 GKSGR

-413 LSKKNIMDANKKAF
+413 LSKKNIKDANKKAF
-427 QKLKLSKKNLAGMLS
+427 QKLKISKKNLAGMLS

-455 SAEKLQEGKGLYA
+455 SAKKLREGKALYD

-490 EAIQLI
+490 EAIKLI

-511 ARIKEA
+511 ARIEA
-517 KRKKREQEMALAQ
+517 EKRKKREHEMELAEM
-530 LAAETERARQ
+530 AAETERARQ
-540 QAELQ
+540 KAELEM
-545 KATTLATAQ
+545 ATTMAAAQ
-554 VSSAQIAADA
+554 ISSAQLSAD
-564 EKTSAQALV
+564 
-573 DATKIAADAAKTTA
+573 
-587 QSNIESA
+587 A
-594 KISADAELQKATTL
+594 KISA
-608 ATAQVSSA
+608 A
-616 QIAADAE
+616 QITAD
-623 KTSAQALVDATKIAA
+623 S
-638 DAAKTTAQS
+638 
-647 NIESAKISADAD
+647 D
-659 VLVAKYGIN
+659 VMVAKYGVD
-668 EAEMNARAAE
+668 EAELNARAAE
-678 AAAQAEESKIAI
+678 AAAMAEESKIAI
-690 EQVKKETEQVKLDQ
+690 EQVKKETEHVKLDQ

-732 AEEQGKKTEPAF
+732 AEEQGKKAESNSA
-744 TPLSAEE
+744 PLTNEE
-751 NALVGDWNYLGTI
+751 NSLVGDWNYLGTI
-764 NPYTA
+764 NPNSN
-769 DEDYSGAGSIFTIAG
+769 DEDYSGAGSIFTILG
-784 DRTFSDAGT
+784 DRTFSDEGT
-793 TGSWSVKNE
+793 TGSWSVNNE

-812 PFTVDVTNLIM
+812 PFTVDGDNLIM

>member
-1 MKIIVSSILSI
+1 MKIIFSTVISL
-12 SLVFAAGEPTWF
+12 SLVFAVGEPTWF
-24 ATGKLPQYSIRYNF
+24 ATGELPQYSIRYNF

-564 EKTSAQALV
+564 V
-573 DATKIAADAAKTTA
+573 KTTA
-587 QSNIESA
+587 QSNIDVA
-594 KISADAELQKATTL
+594 NISAE
-608 ATAQVSSA
+608 
-616 QIAADAE
+616 
-623 KTSAQALVDATKIAA
+623 
-638 DAAKTTAQS
+638 
-647 NIESAKISADAD
+647 AD
-659 VLVAKYGIN
+659 VLVAKYGVN

-690 EQVKKETEQVKLDQ
+690 EQVKKETEQVKLNQ
-704 LKAQKSI
+704 LKAQESI

-732 AEEQGKKTEPAF
+732 AEEQGKKTEPESA
-744 TPLSAEE
+744 PLTNEE

-764 NPYTA
+764 NPNTE

-784 DRTFSDAGT
+784 DRTFSDEGT
-793 TGSWSVKNE
+793 TGSWSVNNE

-812 PFTVDVTNLIM
+812 PFIVDGTNLIM
-823 SVDVNGTQYLRIYEK
+823 SVDVNGTQYIRIYER

>member
-12 SLVFAAGEPTWF
+12 SLLFAAGEPTWF
-24 ATGKLPQYSIRYNF
+24 ATGKLPQYSIRYNY
-38 VGVGEGITF
+38 VGVGEGTTF
-47 SAAQTAAQV
+47 SAAQSAAQV

-69 IEMHTEAI
+69 IEMHTTAI

-147 DARSFS
+147 DARGFTK
-153 NEGRIFPALENYMDV
+153 EGRIFPALENYMDV
-168 QEFIPRFYT
+168 QEFIPGFYT

-185 SPIPFRTSQDITMG
+185 SSIPFRISQDITMG

-378 GKSGT
+378 GKSGR
-383 QYLVTAELDMFMVVK
+383 QYLVTAELDMFMIVK

-564 EKTSAQALV
+564 V
-573 DATKIAADAAKTTA
+573 KTTA
-587 QSNIESA
+587 QSNIDVA
-594 KISADAELQKATTL
+594 NISAE
-608 ATAQVSSA
+608 
-616 QIAADAE
+616 
-623 KTSAQALVDATKIAA
+623 
-638 DAAKTTAQS
+638 
-647 NIESAKISADAD
+647 AD
-659 VLVAKYGIN
+659 VLVAKYGVN
-668 EAEMNARAAE
+668 EAEMNARAAA

-690 EQVKKETEQVKLDQ
+690 EQVKKETEQVKLNQ
-704 LKAQKSI
+704 LKAQESI

-732 AEEQGKKTEPAF
+732 AEEQGKKTEPESA
-744 TPLSAEE
+744 PLTNEE

-764 NPYTA
+764 NPNTE

-784 DRTFSDAGT
+784 DRTFSDEGT
-793 TGSWSVKNE
+793 TGSWSVNNE

-812 PFTVDVTNLIM
+812 PFIVDGTNLIM

>member
-121 LNKTRYMNS
+121 LNKTQYMNS
-130 LKVELDQLWTKI
+130 LKVELDQLWAKI
-142 SSYVV
+142 SSYVI
-147 DARSFS
+147 DARGFTK
-153 NEGRIFPALENYMDV
+153 EGRIFPALENYMDV
-168 QEFIPRFYT
+168 QEFIPGFYT

-185 SPIPFRTSQDITMG
+185 SSIPFRISQDITMG

-214 EVESGN
+214 EIESGN

-232 PLVFNV
+232 PIVFNV
-238 YLKQKQNKIPIPG
+238 YLKQKKNKITIPG

-330 VVDEEGTRLNKVE
+330 VVDEGGTRLNKVE

-413 LSKKNIMDANKKAF
+413 LSKKNIKDANKKAF

-594 KISADAELQKATTL
+594 KISADA
-608 ATAQVSSA
+608 
-616 QIAADAE
+616 
-623 KTSAQALVDATKIAA
+623 
-638 DAAKTTAQS
+638 
-647 NIESAKISADAD
+647 D

-690 EQVKKETEQVKLDQ
+690 EQVKKETEQVKLNQ
-704 LKAQKSI
+704 LKAQESI

-732 AEEQGKKTEPAF
+732 AEEQGKKTEPESA
-744 TPLSAEE
+744 PLTNEE

-764 NPYTA
+764 NPNTE

-784 DRTFSDAGT
+784 DRTFSDEGT
-793 TGSWSVKNE
+793 TGSWSVNNE